1 MAKLPVVAIIG
12 RPNTGKSTLFN
23 ALVGERRAIVSDTPG
38 TTRDPV
44 AGMVETDDVDY
55 LLLDTGGIGGGSE
68 DKSFE
73 NDVEKQSKLAIE
85 SADVILFTLNARDDL
100 TGSDL
105 TSVEILRRSRKRHVP
120 VIIVATKCDK
130 PGTEE
135 TAIPLFEGLSI
146 ADDVIATSAVH
157 RQGIGKLEDTVAAH
171 LAKLHFKKEPAAQPA
186 EEEEDSGFE
195 ENAEKILN
203 QAPRVAVIG
212 KPNVGKSS
220 LLNAL
225 MPDPMRKTAGRIV
238 SPIPGTTRDSSDT
251 TITSQGKEYVFVD
264 TAGLRRKSR
273 VHRDLEGIAVL
284 QSIKAIQSSEVVL
297 LMLDATEPVS
307 HQDKHIAGMACDE
320 GKAMIIVL
328 NKMDLL
334 NAAQKKERIDEVR
347 GALPFCKFAP
357 LLGVSAV
364 TREGLLK
371 LFPLIDSVARNRL
384 RRISVRDLRDWY
396 TSAVRTVPAKM
407 LATSKHI
414 TQAADPPPS
423 FVLFVKNP
431 RDVQPSQLR
440 ALDNNIR
447 RTFGFEGTPIRWI
460 LRRSTQK
467 VKHDREQ

>member
-1 MAKLPVVAIIG
+1 MSRLPVVAIIG

-44 AGMVETDDVDY
+44 AMHVENEGIDY

-85 SADVILFTLNARDDL
+85 SADVILFTLNARDEL
-100 TGSDL
+100 TRSDL
-105 TSVEILRRSRKRHVP
+105 TIVDILRRNRKHHVP

-135 TAIPLFEGLSI
+135 TAVPLFEGLNIS
-146 ADDVIATSAVH
+146 DDIIPTSAVH
-157 RQGIGKLEDTVAAH
+157 RQGIGTLEDAIAKH
-171 LAKLHFKKEPAAQPA
+171 LTKLHFKKEKIPEQDSEPATVNEVIGTP
-186 EEEEDSGFE
+186 
-195 ENAEKILN
+195 
-203 QAPRVAVIG
+203 PRVAVIG

-225 MPDPMRKTAGRIV
+225 MPDPMRKTTGRMV

-297 LMLDATEPVS
+297 LMLDATESLS

-320 GKAMIIVL
+320 GKAIIIVL

-347 GALPFCKFAP
+347 GALPFCAFAP
-357 LLGVSAV
+357 LLGVSTV

-371 LFPLIDSVARNRL
+371 LFPLIDSVYRNRM
-384 RRISVRDLRDWY
+384 RRISMKDLREWY
-396 TSAVRTVPAKM
+396 LSAVRTVPAKM

-414 TQAADPPPS
+414 TQAEDQPPT

-431 RDVQPSQLR
+431 RSVQPSQLR
-440 ALDNNIR
+440 ALDNNLR
-447 RTFGFEGTPIRWI
+447 RTFGFEGTPVRWI
-460 LRRSTQK
+460 TKRSVGK
-467 VKHDREQ
+467 EKEDRS

>member
-1 MAKLPVVAIIG
+1 MSRLPVVAIIG

-44 AGMVETDDVDY
+44 AGMVETESVDY

-73 NDVEKQSKLAIE
+73 SDVEKQSKLAIE
-85 SADVILFTLNARDDL
+85 SADVILFTLNARDE
-100 TGSDL
+100 L
-105 TSVEILRRSRKRHVP
+105 TSSDRTIVDILRRNRKRHVP

-135 TAIPLFEGLSI
+135 TAIPMFAGLSI

-157 RQGIGKLEDTVAAH
+157 RQGIGTLEDAIASH
-171 LAKLHFKKEPAAQPA
+171 LAKLHFKKESIRQQN
-186 EEEEDSGFE
+186 EERETRNESTI
-195 ENAEKILN
+195 NV
-203 QAPRVAVIG
+203 PRVAVIG

-251 TITSQGKEYVFVD
+251 TITSQGREYVFVD

-273 VHRDLEGIAVL
+273 VHKDLEGIAVL
-284 QSIKAIQSSEVVL
+284 QSIKAMQSSEVVL

-357 LLGVSAV
+357 LLPVSAV

-371 LFPLIDSVARNRL
+371 LFPLIDSVQRNRL
-384 RRISVRDLRDWY
+384 RRISVKDLRDWY
-396 TSAVRTVPAKM
+396 RTAVRTVPAKM

-414 TQAADPPPS
+414 TQGSDPPPT

-440 ALDNNIR
+440 ALDNNLR

-460 LRRSTQK
+460 MRRSTQK
-467 VKHDREQ
+467 AKHDREE

>member
-1 MAKLPVVAIIG
+1 MSRLPIVAIIG

-73 NDVEKQSKLAIE
+73 HDVEAQSKLAIE
-85 SADVILFTLNARDDL
+85 SADVILFTLNARDEL
-100 TGSDL
+100 TRSDL
-105 TSVEILRRSRKRHVP
+105 TIVEILRRSRKRHVP

-157 RQGIGKLEDTVAAH
+157 RQGIGKLEDAVAEH
-171 LAKLHFKKEPAAQPA
+171 LAKLHFKKEPAPKQDSESDAEPA
-186 EEEEDSGFE
+186 TSNELTS
-195 ENAEKILN
+195 NP
-203 QAPRVAVIG
+203 PRVAVIG

-371 LFPLIDSVARNRL
+371 LFPLIDSVYRNRL
-384 RRISVRDLRDWY
+384 RRISVKDLRDWY
-396 TSAVRTVPAKM
+396 QSAVRTVPAKM

-467 VKHDREQ
+467 VKHDRDD